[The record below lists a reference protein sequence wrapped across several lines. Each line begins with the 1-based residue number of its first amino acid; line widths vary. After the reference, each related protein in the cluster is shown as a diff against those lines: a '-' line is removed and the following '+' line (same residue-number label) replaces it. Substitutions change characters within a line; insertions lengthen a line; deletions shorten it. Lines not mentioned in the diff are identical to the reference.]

1 MLSYQYKD
9 LDKDIVLDKNMTKK
23 SNIYGKCIAIYEMR
37 YLTPGTLWE
46 GKDPSQ
52 VSVSNINEKKIARIG

>member
-9 LDKDIVLDKNMTKK
+9 LDKDIVLDKNMTKI
-23 SNIYGKCIAIYEMR
+23 SNIYGKCIASYEMQ
-37 YLTPGTLWE
+37 YPTPGTLWE

-52 VSVSNINEKKIARIG
+52 VVVSNDTEKEIARIG

>member
-9 LDKDIVLDKNMTKK
+9 LDKDIVLDKNMTKI
-23 SNIYGKCIAIYEMR
+23 SNIYGKCIAIYEMQ
-37 YLTPGTLWE
+37 YPTPGTLWE

-52 VSVSNINEKKIARIG
+52 VVVSNDTEKEIARIG

>member
-9 LDKDIVLDKNMTKK
+9 LDNEIVLDKNMTKK

-37 YLTPGTLWE
+37 YPTPGSLCE
-46 GKDPSQ
+46 GKYPSQ
-52 VSVSNINEKKIARIG
+52 VVVSYDTENEIARIG

>member
-9 LDKDIVLDKNMTKK
+9 LDKDIVLDKNMTKI
-23 SNIYGKCIAIYEMR
+23 SNIYGKYIAIYEMR
-37 YLTPGTLWE
+37 YPTPGTLWE

-52 VSVSNINEKKIARIG
+52 VSVSNNTENEIARIG